1 MRWRIA
7 VSVLFVGTVVLTSVL
22 MKMNRTD
29 RAETGFAFPDLQNAE
44 TVVLA
49 GNEVTAEKKAAEVL
63 SAWQPSDEKDLRQ
76 EHVRKSMRVDLI
88 FPFFYA
94 LLIALVCW
102 RASLNAP
109 TRWVA
114 VAGMIAAA
122 AAVAGGIFDV
132 LENLKMLSMLGDPK
146 NAAGIATVALFRNLK
161 VTGITAGLVYALL
174 APFDLPVITPAA
186 ASVSPIPHK

>member
-1 MRWRIA
+1 MRWIIA
-7 VSVLFVGTVVLTSVL
+7 VSVLFVGTVVLTVVL
-22 MKMNRTD
+22 MKMNRAD

-49 GNEVTAEKKAAEVL
+49 GKEVTAEERAAEIL
-63 SAWQPSDEKDLRQ
+63 NAWQPIDENDPRR
-76 EHVRKSMRVDLI
+76 EHVRRSMKVDLI

-146 NAAGIATVALFRNLK
+146 NAAEISTVVLFRKLK
-161 VTGITAGLVYALL
+161 SAGITAGLVYALL
-174 APFDLPVITPAA
+174 AHFDLP
-186 ASVSPIPHK
+186 K

>member
-7 VSVLFVGTVVLTSVL
+7 VGLLFVGTIVFTSVL
-22 MKMNRTD
+22 MKMNRKD

-63 SAWQPSDEKDLRQ
+63 SAWQPLDEKDLRQ
-76 EHVRKSMRVDLI
+76 EHIRKSMKVDLI
-88 FPFFYA
+88 FPLFYA

-122 AAVAGGIFDV
+122 AAVAGGVFDV

-146 NAAGIATVALFRNLK
+146 SAAGIATVVLFRNLK
-161 VTGITAGLVYALL
+161 VTGIMVGLVYALL
-174 APFDLPVITPAA
+174 AHFARPARTPV
-186 ASVSPIPHK
+186 SVSPIPSQ

>member
-7 VSVLFVGTVVLTSVL
+7 VGVLFVGTVVLTSVL
-22 MKMNRTD
+22 MKMNRDD

-49 GNEVTAEKKAAEVL
+49 GNEVTAEKRAAEVL
-63 SAWQPSDEKDLRQ
+63 SAWQPLDEKDLRQ
-76 EHVRKSMRVDLI
+76 EHVRNSMKVDLV

-114 VAGMIAAA
+114 VAGRIAAA
-122 AAVAGGIFDV
+122 AAVTGGIFDV

-146 NAAGIATVALFRNLK
+146 NAAGIATVVLFRNLK
-161 VTGITAGLVYALL
+161 VMGSMVGLVYALL
-174 APFDLPVITPAA
+174 AHFALPVKTP
-186 ASVSPIPHK
+186 ASVSPIPSP